1 MGLPIFSI
9 IIPMYNVAN
18 YVARCIESLEQQDIP
33 HSEYEII
40 CINDGS
46 PDNCKEIVENLQQKY
61 SNIILLNQEN
71 QGVSM
76 ARNNGIAIASGKYIL
91 PIDPDD
97 YVMPNSFGNIVA
109 LVEKLDCEVL
119 YLGFEIFDVDQ
130 KSIWKTNYSQQNHQL
145 FDGVEGYFQAR
156 GFDVKDPD
164 RSWAIVYKKELLT
177 TYKITYPKNVPYLE
191 DGLFLSKVFAVAQ
204 KVSFENTIFYQR
216 TTRIGSATNS
226 RLFYSEKA
234 IDGFILAI
242 NDIKTF
248 AKQNELTSKQDELIN
263 HTVAKF
269 VLLAISPSINSFNFK
284 EYYKILNKLKEAKI
298 KKIETNGLRMDYMK
312 LAKVYNYNKLIFAVF
327 FPFYKKIKFYKE
339 NSTNK

>member
-1 MGLPIFSI
+1 MSIKLSI
-9 IIPMYNVAN
+9 IIPMYKVADF
-18 YVARCIESLEQQDIP
+18 VTRCIESLEQQDIP
-33 HSEYEII
+33 QSEYEII

-109 LVEKLDCEVL
+109 LVEKLECEVL
-119 YLGFEIFDVDQ
+119 YLGFEIFDIDQ

-164 RSWAIVYKKELLT
+164 RSWAILYKKELLDA
-177 TYKITYPKNVPYLE
+177 YKITYPKNVPYLE
-191 DGLFLSKVFAVAQ
+191 DGLFLSKVFSVAQ

-234 IDGFILAI
+234 IDGFIIAV
-242 NDIKTF
+242 NDIKEF
-248 AKQNELTSKQDELIN
+248 KNQSNLSDQQVYLIN
-263 HTVAKF
+263 HTIAKF
-269 VLLAISPSINSFNFK
+269 VILSISPSISRFDYKEYLSVLRKLKDEKIYKLESKGLRFLYKRHIKVFNFS
-284 EYYKILNKLKEAKI
+284 KLLFPI
-298 KKIETNGLRMDYMK
+298 YFK
-312 LAKVYNYNKLIFAVF
+312 LFNR
-327 FPFYKKIKFYKE
+327 
-339 NSTNK
+339 

>member
-1 MGLPIFSI
+1 MNTPIFSI
-9 IIPMYNVAN
+9 IIPMYKVAD
-18 YVARCIESLEQQDIP
+18 YVTRCIESLEQQDIP
-33 HSEYEII
+33 QSEYEII

-109 LVEKLDCEVL
+109 LVEKLECEVL
-119 YLGFEIFDVDQ
+119 YLGFEIFDIDQ

-164 RSWAIVYKKELLT
+164 RSWAILYKKELLDA
-177 TYKITYPKNVPYLE
+177 YKITYPKNVPYLE
-191 DGLFLSKVFAVAQ
+191 DGLFLSKVFSVAQ

-234 IDGFILAI
+234 IDGFIIAV
-242 NDIKTF
+242 NDIKEF
-248 AKQNELTSKQDELIN
+248 KNQSNLSDQQVYLIN
-263 HTVAKF
+263 HTIAKF
-269 VLLAISPSINSFNFK
+269 VILSISPSISRFDYKEYLSVLRKLKDEKIYKLESKGLRFLYKRHIKVFNFS
-284 EYYKILNKLKEAKI
+284 KLLFPI
-298 KKIETNGLRMDYMK
+298 YFK
-312 LAKVYNYNKLIFAVF
+312 LFNR
-327 FPFYKKIKFYKE
+327 
-339 NSTNK
+339 

>member
-9 IIPMYNVAN
+9 IIPMYKVAD
-18 YVARCIESLEQQDIP
+18 YVTRCIESLEQQDIP
-33 HSEYEII
+33 QSEYEII

-119 YLGFEIFDVDQ
+119 YLGFEIFDIDQ

-242 NDIKTF
+242 NDIKIF

-269 VLLAISPSINSFNFK
+269 ILLAISPSIMSFNYK
-284 EYYKILNKLKEAKI
+284 EYFFTLSKLKKNDVN
-298 KKIETNGLRMDYMK
+298 KIETFGLRMDYKM
-312 LAKVYNYNKLIFAVF
+312 LAKIYNFNKVF
-327 FPFYKKIKFYKE
+327 FAIYFRFYQKIKTYKE
-339 NSTNK
+339 KRC

>member
-1 MGLPIFSI
+1 MSIKLSI
-9 IIPMYNVAN
+9 IIPMYKVAD
-18 YVARCIESLEQQDIP
+18 YVTRCIESLEQQDIP
-33 HSEYEII
+33 QSEYEII

-109 LVEKLDCEVL
+109 LVEKLECEVL
-119 YLGFEIFDVDQ
+119 YLGFEIFDIDQ

-164 RSWAIVYKKELLT
+164 RSWAILYKKELLDA
-177 TYKITYPKNVPYLE
+177 YKITYPKNVPYLE
-191 DGLFLSKVFAVAQ
+191 DGLFLSKVFSVAQ

-234 IDGFILAI
+234 IDGFIIAV
-242 NDIKTF
+242 NDIKEF
-248 AKQNELTSKQDELIN
+248 KNQSNLSDQQVYLIN
-263 HTVAKF
+263 HTIAKF
-269 VLLAISPSINSFNFK
+269 VILSISPSISRFDYKEYLSVLRKLKDEKIYKLESKGLRFLYKRHIKVFNFS
-284 EYYKILNKLKEAKI
+284 KLLFPI
-298 KKIETNGLRMDYMK
+298 YFK
-312 LAKVYNYNKLIFAVF
+312 LFNR
-327 FPFYKKIKFYKE
+327 
-339 NSTNK
+339 

>member
-1 MGLPIFSI
+1 MTKPFFSI
-9 IIPMYNVAN
+9 IIPMYKVAAF
-18 YVARCIESLEQQDIP
+18 VTRCIESLEEQDIP
-33 HSEYEII
+33 QSEYEII

-46 PDNCKEIVENLQQKY
+46 PDNCKEIIEGLQVKY

-76 ARNNGIAIASGKYIL
+76 ARNNGIAIAKGTYIL

-97 YVMPNSFGNIVA
+97 YVVKNTFKRIVT
-109 LVEKLDCEVL
+109 LVEENQYDVV
-119 YLGFEIFDVDQ
+119 YLGYEFFDADE
-130 KSIWKTNYSQQNHQL
+130 KSIWKTNYSNQNHQL
-145 FDGVEGYFQAR
+145 FDGVEGYFESR
-156 GFDVKDPD
+156 GKDVKDPD
-164 RSWAIVYKKELLT
+164 RSVAILYKKELLT

-248 AKQNELTSKQDELIN
+248 AKQNQLTSKQDELIN

-298 KKIETNGLRMDYMK
+298 KKIETNGLRFLYKKHMYMFNFSK
-312 LAKVYNYNKLIFAVF
+312 LL
-327 FPFYKKIKFYKE
+327 FPFYFKII
-339 NSTNK
+339 NK